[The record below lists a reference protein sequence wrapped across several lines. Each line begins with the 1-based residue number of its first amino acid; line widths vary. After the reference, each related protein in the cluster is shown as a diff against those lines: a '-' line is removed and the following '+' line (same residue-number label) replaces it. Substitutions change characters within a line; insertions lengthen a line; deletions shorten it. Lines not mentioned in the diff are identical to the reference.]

1 MKYYLIAGE
10 PSGDL
15 HGANLIKALLKED
28 PQATVRAWGGDLMQ
42 QAGATLA
49 KHYRDLAFMGVW
61 EVVKNLSTIR
71 QNFKFCKEDVVN
83 FQPDYLIF
91 IDYSGFNLRIAKW
104 TKEQGYTNIYYIS
117 PQVWATRAKR
127 VHKIKAYIDKMLV
140 ILPFE
145 EEFYAKY
152 DYEVT
157 FVGHPLLD
165 LVKTKEKDVN
175 FKTENGLSALPIIA
189 LLPGSRQQEIRTML
203 PIMLGVVEYFPD
215 YQFVIAGAPS
225 QTADFYET
233 LIEQYT
239 NVKLIEGQTYDLLQH
254 SQVALVT
261 SGTATLETALFG
273 VPQIVCYKAG
283 QLMYQIVKRIIQ
295 VKYIAIVN
303 LIMGKEIVKELIQ
316 KDLNTRQLKENL
328 HLLLEDEITRNNLQ
342 KNYQLLYEKLG
353 KEGAAERAAK
363 AIVSLHK
370 NNTETP
376 ALDA

>member
-1 MKYYLIAGE
+1 MKYYIIAGE

-15 HGANLIKALLKED
+15 HGASLIKALLKED
-28 PQATVRAWGGDLMQ
+28 PQAEIRAWGGDLMQ

-71 QNFKFCKEDVVN
+71 QNFKFCRADITA
-83 FQPDYLIF
+83 FQPDRLVF

-104 TKEQGYTNIYYIS
+104 TKEQGYINSYYIS

-127 VHKIKAYIDKMLV
+127 VHKIKAYIDQMLV

-145 EEFYAKY
+145 QEFYAQY

-165 LVKTKEKDVN
+165 LVKDKPKDIDFREK
-175 FKTENGLSALPIIA
+175 NGLSDLPIIA
-189 LLPGSRQQEIRTML
+189 LLPGSRNQEIRTML
-203 PIMLGVVEYFPD
+203 PIMLSVVDNFPA
-215 YQFVIAGAPS
+215 YQFVIAAAPAQS
-225 QTADFYET
+225 VDFYAT
-233 LIEQYT
+233 WIENSN
-239 NVKLIEGQTYDLLQH
+239 NVRLVEGQTYDLLQH
-254 SQVALVT
+254 SEVALVT

-273 VPQIVCYKAG
+273 VPQVVCYKAG
-283 QLMYQIVKRIIQ
+283 QLMYQIVKRIIK

-316 KDLNTRQLKENL
+316 KDLNQKQLEENL
-328 HLLLEDEITRNNLQ
+328 KLLLEDKITRENLQ
-342 KNYQLLYEKLG
+342 KNYQLLYKKLG
-353 KEGAAERAAK
+353 QGGAAKRAAK
-363 AIVSLHK
+363 AIVSLRK
-370 NNTETP
+370 NNAERP
-376 ALDA
+376 PLNA